1 MLSEEWR
8 KSSRS
13 GDNTNQQCV
22 EARFAPG
29 LTEEWRKS
37 SRSGNNTN
45 QQCVEARA
53 LDHVVQ
59 VRDTKLGE
67 DSPILGASPADWRGF
82 LAAVA
87 AE

>member
-1 MLSEEWR
+1 MLS
-8 KSSRS
+8 
-13 GDNTNQQCV
+13 
-22 EARFAPG
+22 
-29 LTEEWRKS
+29 EEWRKS

-45 QQCVEARA
+45 QSCVEARA
-53 LDHVVQ
+53 LASLVQ

-87 AE
+87 TK

>member
-13 GDNTNQQCV
+13 GDNT
-22 EARFAPG
+22 
-29 LTEEWRKS
+29 S
-37 SRSGNNTN
+37 

-53 LDHVVQ
+53 LASVVQ

-67 DSPILGASPADWRGF
+67 DSPILGASRADWQGF

-87 AE
+87 K